1 MVDPATLAAILDSFQ
16 DPVLFADVGHTT
28 RYMNRA
34 AIAHYKEGEALL
46 GRSLLDCHNAR
57 SQAVMKEVLFALE
70 AGEEER
76 LITDDVK
83 RRIYMRAVRSPG
95 GVLLGYYERYAPP
108 VPSASP
114 ASPAQPASS
123 ASPAPASS
131 MSPAQ
136 ADASDG
142 TAA

>member
-1 MVDPATLAAILDSFQ
+1 MIDPATLAAILDSIQ

-57 SQAVMKEVLFALE
+57 SQAIMKEVLLALE

-76 LITDDVK
+76 LITDDER

-108 VPSASP
+108 AAPVSP
-114 ASPAQPASS
+114 AP
-123 ASPAPASS
+123 PAPASA
-131 MSPAQ
+131 PNGT
-136 ADASDG
+136 DG
-142 TAA
+142 